1 MINIKDVTFG
11 YSSSAKVLEDFSL
24 QFQDGGVYGLL
35 GKNGTG
41 KSTLLY
47 LITGLLRA
55 QKGSVE
61 VDGVDARKRNAEILS
76 EIFIVPE
83 EYDLPAI
90 SLTCYVKA
98 IKAFYP
104 RFSDELLEKCLRE
117 FEMPTEV
124 NLGSL
129 SMGQKKKVYICIAL
143 AANTKYLLLDEP
155 TNGLDILSK
164 SLFRKVVVAGMSE
177 EKTLIIST
185 HQVHDVELLLDHV
198 VIIDRNRVLLDQ
210 KLEEGDDAPIDI
222 EKLFIDTLTNA

>member
-1 MINIKDVTFG
+1 MIDIKNVTFG
-11 YSSSAKVLEDFSL
+11 YNPSEKVLEDFSL

-47 LITGLLRA
+47 LITGLLHA
-55 QKGSVE
+55 QNGGVE
-61 VDGVDARKRNAEILS
+61 VDGMDSKKREAEMLS
-76 EIFIVPE
+76 ELFIVPE
-83 EYDLPAI
+83 EYDLPPI
-90 SLTCYVKA
+90 SLRKYVQA
-98 IKAFYP
+98 IRPFYP
-104 RFSDELLEKCLRE
+104 RFSSELLEKCLKE
-117 FEMPTEV
+117 FEMSMDV
-124 NLGSL
+124 NLGAL

-177 EKTLIIST
+177 TKTVIIST
-185 HQVHDVELLLDHV
+185 HQVHDVEHLLDHV

-210 KLEEGDDAPIDI
+210 KLEESDEAPIDI
-222 EKLFIDTLTNA
+222 EKLFIETLTKI